1 MIVLLG
7 RTTISLPKPL
17 LCRVLK
23 AYSVCCLLSIAEEE
37 LSVM

>member
-23 AYSVCCLLSIAEEE
+23 ALLFGM
-37 LSVM
+37 LPVVYC